1 MSNKFLFIT
10 LSVVAIGTIGF
21 VMLNNS
27 KIPDK
32 PRLGT
37 AQTDQGRTHIKAGE
51 KITYKSAIPTSGPHG
66 QEAPWGYSA
75 TQYANENVI
84 HNMEHGGIVVSY
96 RPDLDV
102 ATINKIKALYTS
114 PFSTTNFQPNKVVIM
129 PRAGQQKPIVLAS
142 WNRLLELDSYN
153 QQTLIDYYLTN
164 VGKSPEPTAT

>member
-1 MSNKFLFIT
+1 MSNKFLFII
-10 LSVVAIGTIGF
+10 LSVVAIGTIGL
-21 VMLNNS
+21 VMFNNA

-37 AQTDQGRTHIKAGE
+37 AQLDQGREHIKPGE

-75 TQYANENVI
+75 TQFANENVI

-96 RPDLDV
+96 RPDLDA
-102 ATINKIKALYTS
+102 ATINKIKALYLS
-114 PFSTTNFQPNKVVIM
+114 PYSIKSFQPNKVVIM

-142 WNRLLELDSYN
+142 WNRLLELGSFN

-164 VGKSPEPTAT
+164 VGKSPEPTAI